1 MEKEIIRQ
9 TLLKEDNL
17 VDLLSTAFYG
27 SDWFS
32 VIRDEAFEHLIRQES
47 ECREEKWA
55 DILKGGGKVRVIDW
69 EDDEKQYDLSLDDIC
84 NGLMKLHN
92 EHLHVYARVLT
103 FDGDADF
110 YDADA
115 VIQYAIFGEWV
126 YG

>member
-1 MEKEIIRQ
+1 MIQQEVIRQ
-9 TLLKEDNL
+9 ALLKEDNL

-27 SDWFS
+27 SSWFS
-32 VIRDEAFEHLIRQES
+32 GTIPEKCRHLVKPTS
-47 ECREEKWA
+47 ECREDKWA
-55 DILKGGGKVRVIDW
+55 DVLKNGGCIIVYDW
-69 EDDEKQYDLSLDDIC
+69 EEEKEYELTLDAIVKGMEKLS
-84 NGLMKLHN
+84 G
-92 EHLHVYARVLT
+92 EHLNVCARVMT